1 MYYRGSKMDMRTDGI
16 FLRIRD
22 LTKRYGNS
30 TVLDGVSLNVLAG
43 ETRCIIGASG
53 SGKSSLL
60 RCINA
65 LNDFDGGTIVIGDH
79 RIGYVER
86 RGRLT
91 PWSRKEAARFRSKIG
106 FVSQHINLF
115 SHRTVLDNVMEG
127 PVHVLG
133 KDISQAKLDAKVLLD
148 RVGLISK
155 LDSYPSQL
163 SGGQQQR
170 AAIARALAM
179 QPEIMLFDEATSAL
193 DPESAR
199 EVLDVMRTLALGGLT
214 MIVVTHD
221 MDFAARIADSVT
233 VMDGGRV
240 IEEGDSAEIFERPKS
255 TKTKAMISNHN

>member
-1 MYYRGSKMDMRTDGI
+1 MDMRTDGI

-22 LTKRYGNS
+22 LTKRYGKS
-30 TVLDGVSLNVLAG
+30 TVLDGVSLNVSAG

-65 LNDFDGGTIVIGDH
+65 LNDFDSGTIVIGEQ

-91 PWSRKEAARFRSKIG
+91 PWSRKEAAKFRSKIG

-115 SHRTVLDNVMEG
+115 SHRTVLENVIEG
-127 PVHVLG
+127 LVHVLG
-133 KDISQAKLDAKVLLD
+133 KDISGAKFDAKVLLD
-148 RVGLISK
+148 RVGLIGK

-179 QPEIMLFDEATSAL
+179 QPEAMLFDEATSAL

-233 VMDGGRV
+233 VMGGGRV
-240 IEEGDSAEIFERPKS
+240 IEEGDSRDIFERPKS
-255 TKTKAMISNHN
+255 AKTAALISNHN